1 MRELCFDLFQLL
13 LHLPLDSCN
22 HFSGEWALHTATN
35 RGREGEIGGR
45 ERKREFEEGWREG
58 GRVKLEVGEEEVER
72 ESIIN

>member
-35 RGREGEIGGR
+35 RGREGAEGGR
-45 ERKREFEEGWREG
+45 ERKREFEEGGRERKRELEEG
-58 GRVKLEVGEEEVER
+58 GREGK
-72 ESIIN
+72 